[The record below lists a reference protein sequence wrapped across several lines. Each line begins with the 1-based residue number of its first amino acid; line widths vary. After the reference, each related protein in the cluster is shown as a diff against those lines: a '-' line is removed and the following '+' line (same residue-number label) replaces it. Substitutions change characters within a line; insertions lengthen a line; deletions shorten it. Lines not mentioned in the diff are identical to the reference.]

1 MKCLIILHHHHKLC
15 NAYFLFSSRIDSYG
29 LLAYIDA
36 HSYERHFHLFFF
48 LGFVSYD
55 SVTSADAA
63 IGSMNGFQIGSKRLK
78 VQHKRTGYDEE
89 PAPQY
94 GMGLNQHGGGG
105 GGGMGMGRMGRMQG
119 GGPVGPNRS
128 LGYMQQGGRDAYMS
142 DQSMGDGGGGRFQM
156 TNYGPMQNM
165 SQLAYMPVQAEQLHY
180 SQASQQHRSSQQPN
194 HFLGNIDDADIKY
207 RS

>member
-1 MKCLIILHHHHKLC
+1 MYGSDTHSSEQPFFVFVFDLLL
-15 NAYFLFSSRIDSYG
+15 FL
-29 LLAYIDA
+29 L
-36 HSYERHFHLFFF
+36 

-89 PAPQY
+89 PTPQY
-94 GMGLNQHGGGG
+94 GMGLNQHG

-119 GGPVGPNRS
+119 GGLVGPNRA
-128 LGYMQQGGRDAYMS
+128 LGYMQQGGRDAYMT

-165 SQLAYMPVQAEQLHY
+165 SQLTYMPVQAEQMHY
-180 SQASQQHRSSQQPN
+180 SQATQQHRSSQQPN
-194 HFLGNIDDADIKY
+194 HFLGNVDDADIKY

>member
-1 MKCLIILHHHHKLC
+1 M
-15 NAYFLFSSRIDSYG
+15 YG
-29 LLAYIDA
+29 LLRYVHTHTHTSNA
-36 HSYERHFHLFFF
+36 FFF
-48 LGFVSYD
+48 HVGFVSYD

-89 PAPQY
+89 PASQY

-119 GGPVGPNRS
+119 GGLVGPNRS